1 MKKAKKEDKPLIL
14 YFFTNY
20 CPYCLAMDQDVLA
33 DRDIRTFLKN
43 KAVYLRIN
51 ADKRNDLTKFYS
63 VRGYPTTSFL
73 EPSGHRIIQI
83 PGYIEKQDFRKVLAY
98 ATGKHYK
105 TIGLMDF
112 LKKQELPLKIGLRE
126 NRPESKECLS
136 PVRQGKVI
144 NNNAP

>member
-1 MKKAKKEDKPLIL
+1 MKYIKISILFLILLLGVSATLLADDLGAAMKKAKKEDKPLIL

-63 VRGYPTTSFL
+63 VLGYPTTSFL

-112 LKKQELPLKIGLRE
+112 LKK
-126 NRPESKECLS
+126 
-136 PVRQGKVI
+136 
-144 NNNAP
+144 